1 MNEAPFLP
9 QIPVSA
15 PQLLHTASIEQ
26 IEAELQRRFRC
37 WALVG
42 VRQVTSLEGRV
53 DLIDRVTYSAAG
65 IPASVLLG
73 LAKSLEVAV
82 LRAIERDE
90 QVREKA
96 RADAER
102 IRNPAGT

>member
-1 MNEAPFLP
+1 MNEAPVLP

-26 IEAELQRRFRC
+26 IETELRRRFRC

-42 VRQVTSLEGRV
+42 VSQVTSSEGRV
-53 DLIDRVTYSAAG
+53 DLADRITYSSLG

-82 LRAIERDE
+82 LRGIERDE
-90 QVREKA
+90 QAREKA